1 MSCARIVKRSG
12 NILIY
17 QESSWLLYHVHDQDA
32 AMHGSPCAYDTHV
45 PVFFAGPG
53 IRRKVVYRAV
63 SPLDIAVTVALK
75 LGIEAPSASS
85 GIVLTEV
92 FE

>member
-1 MSCARIVKRSG
+1 MPHSKHSG

-17 QESSWLLYHVHDQDA
+17 QDSSWLLYPVHDQDA
-32 AMHGSPCAYDTHV
+32 AMHGSPYSYYNHV

-53 IRRKVVYRAV
+53 IHPKVVNRAV

-75 LGIEAPSASS
+75 LGIEAPSAAS
-85 GIVLTEV
+85 GTVMTEAL
-92 FE
+92 E